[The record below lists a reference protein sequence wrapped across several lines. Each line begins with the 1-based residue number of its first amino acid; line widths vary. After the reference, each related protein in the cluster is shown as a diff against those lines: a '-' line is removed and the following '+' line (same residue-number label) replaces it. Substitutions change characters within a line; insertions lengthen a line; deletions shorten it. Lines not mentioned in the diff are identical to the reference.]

1 MKKMENRMIFVGILA
16 IIVIVGIKVG
26 TAYALGD
33 IHIHLAPWPKCWP
46 GHCDDEQGPNE
57 QCDPDSEDCDSGGG

>member
-1 MKKMENRMIFVGILA
+1 MIFLGMLA

-33 IHIHLAPWPKCWP
+33 IHIHLPPWPKCWP
-46 GHCDDEQGPNE
+46 S
-57 QCDPDSEDCDSGGG
+57 DPDCEDNSGGGGDGGDNGGG